1 MLLKSSKERTMNKF
15 YFSFLILVLFGS
27 GLGTIAYAA
36 EDGQSWVRYDE
47 TEDLA
52 LLAQHENERMRFIL
66 LNSTVLDKN
75 SLWAPFENE
84 LANFSEQNYLEL
96 KLQILDRSISE
107 IQQAVSAGNLSY
119 EQLVTFYIYRIRE
132 IESDNTRFING
143 VIALNPDAIDRARR
157 LDEIQQSGTTISA
170 DSIFGIPVLLKDN
183 IGVAGMATSAGAVA
197 LQDNLTENSFVAE
210 RLLERGAIII
220 GKANLSEWAYFF
232 CNDCPSGYSAMGGQT
247 LNPYGRFEFGTGGSS
262 SGSGASTAANY
273 ATVAIGSETSGS
285 ILSPSSAN
293 SLVGL
298 KPTTGSISRTGVV
311 PISAS
316 LDTTGPMTRSVE
328 DVVILFN
335 AMAGYDQAD
344 TAMPLISADMQL
356 YYREESLAGKS
367 LGALDNYAD
376 NEFYQNALQVLSENG
391 ASLVNISFESERQ
404 ARFSEFL
411 GVEMVRDLAL
421 YLEQHAANAVEINSI
436 ASLQAFNEQDLDLRA
451 PYGQGLVDMMS
462 ELNYNATEIEA
473 LRAELQD
480 WGRAQL
486 DQLFSDSNI
495 DVLVSVNNSNASIAA
510 LANYPALTIPMGYEE
525 NGRPIGLTLI
535 APSFQE
541 QLLIDVGAQ
550 FERLTQARR
559 PPAQYQ

>member
-1 MLLKSSKERTMNKF
+1 MNKF